1 MLISEYMGKPGL
13 KPRALEFR
21 LLTVIPMCLS
31 KQLRGDNVKE
41 ISFLICKGV
50 TRMSLKEHINI
61 FKNSSCRS
69 SLQMILI

>member
-41 ISFLICKGV
+41 MFSD
-50 TRMSLKEHINI
+50 
-61 FKNSSCRS
+61 
-69 SLQMILI
+69 LQGCNQNESERAH